1 VYSVKIEE
9 GNVCLEMVNFRAARK
24 DRYAE
29 GLGSSQSSS
38 IMASSDYNEHR
49 QRAQGKG
56 NMGLCTKMM
65 HVAFVAIGHLIF
77 LLGRKCNFLLIRKG
91 DFQKMITQTYVLRGG
106 TQLARNPLDSLLIL
120 DINGMLGSCIIGRV
134 ERIACFLQRSTIF

>member
-49 QRAQGKG
+49 QRAQGMFW
-56 NMGLCTKMM
+56 NEP
-65 HVAFVAIGHLIF
+65 GHFRLRMRVVK
-77 LLGRKCNFLLIRKG
+77 LLF
-91 DFQKMITQTYVLRGG
+91 MI
-106 TQLARNPLDSLLIL
+106 
-120 DINGMLGSCIIGRV
+120 
-134 ERIACFLQRSTIF
+134 